1 MFINK
6 NRYQNKRQ
14 FQINKNLGI
23 NAAKNNIK
31 EFINDVNLNQ
41 QILEHRINKNLGIN
55 VVKNNIEEFTNDV
68 NLNQQI
74 LEHQINKNIKNK
86 NIFENLEVVEV
97 LNKEIDVTSGKIAEL
112 RDYGIYTI
120 ADEPMFS
127 ISGERLETIK

>member
-41 QILEHRINKNLGIN
+41 QILEH
-55 VVKNNIEEFTNDV
+55 
-68 NLNQQI
+68 
-74 LEHQINKNIKNK
+74 QINKNIKNK
-86 NIFENLEVVEV
+86 NIFENLEVVQV